1 MMTNHDLIK
10 HQIKKFC
17 FEKLKNN
24 QEPLE
29 RFEKLVNSSSNM
41 IENALKPELISA
53 AIIFSYL
60 REHKL
65 NGRGGITTK
74 QLADYFGVKPQAVT
88 SKVFDVDCIV
98 NRSAIF
104 PDDLKEHYEFIDID
118 RFEVSEEYYEFLES
132 PEADDYKKSEKI
144 LLKLIKLDPDFF
156 DTYTVLH
163 EYYLNNGKGT
173 KAYNLM
179 QKGYER
185 AMNLVLNK
193 NGKFPDSLPWGFIEN
208 RHIIRVMFNF
218 AALLW
223 LNSDKKNALVIFN
236 RLLKSNPDDNI
247 GARYVIVAIH
257 EGVKSI
263 YEFEKM
269 FDDGSGYSNWEAQE
283 KWFWETSSKY
293 KSEIGCWLE
302 SVD

>member
-1 MMTNHDLIK
+1 MNNHDLIQ
-10 HQIKKFC
+10 HQIKRFC

-29 RFEKLVNSSSNM
+29 RFETLVNSNSNM
-41 IENALKPELISA
+41 IENAVKPQLISA

-74 QLADYFGVKPQAVT
+74 QLAEYFEVKPQAIT

-104 PDDLKEHYEFIDID
+104 PEDLNEPYEFIDID

-144 LLKLIKLDPDFF
+144 LLKLIKQDPDFF

-163 EYYLNNGKGT
+163 EYYLNSGKGT

-179 QKGYER
+179 AKGYER
-185 AMNLVLNK
+185 AMGLLLNK
-193 NGKFPDSLPWGFIEN
+193 NGRYPTSLPWGYVEN
-208 RHIIRVMFNF
+208 RHIIRILFNF

-223 LNSDKKNALVIFN
+223 LNSDTKNALDIFN
-236 RLLKSNPDDNI
+236 RLLKTDPDDNI
-247 GARYVIVAIH
+247 GARYMIVAIH
-257 EGVKSI
+257 EGIKSLF
-263 YEFEKM
+263 EFEEM
-269 FDDGSGYSNWEAQE
+269 FNDENGNWDWQAQE
-283 KWFWETSSKY
+283 KWFWKFQVSMK
-293 KSEIGCWLE
+293 KR
-302 SVD
+302 

>member
-1 MMTNHDLIK
+1 MNKNHDLIK
-10 HQIKKFC
+10 NQIKRFC
-17 FEKLKNN
+17 FEKLKSN

-29 RFEKLVNSSSNM
+29 RFETLVNSNSNM
-41 IENALKPELISA
+41 IENAVKPQLISA

-74 QLADYFGVKPQAVT
+74 QLAEYFEVKPQAIT

-104 PDDLKEHYEFIDID
+104 PEDLNEPYEFIDID
-118 RFEVSEEYYEFLES
+118 RFEVSEEYYEFLKS

-144 LLKLIKLDPDFF
+144 LLKLIKQDPDFF

-163 EYYLNNGKGT
+163 EYYLNSGKGT

-179 QKGYER
+179 AKGYER
-185 AMNLVLNK
+185 AMGLLLNR
-193 NGKFPDSLPWGFIEN
+193 NGRYPTSLPWGYVEN
-208 RHIIRVMFNF
+208 RHIIRILFNF

-223 LNSDKKNALVIFN
+223 LNSDTKNALDIFN
-236 RLLKSNPDDNI
+236 RLLKTDNDDNI
-247 GARYVIVAIH
+247 GARYMIVAIH
-257 EGVKSI
+257 EGIKSLF
-263 YEFEKM
+263 EFEEM
-269 FDDGSGYSNWEAQE
+269 FNDENGNWDWQAQE
-283 KWFWETSSKY
+283 KWFWEVSGKY
-293 KSEIGCWLE
+293 KKEIGWWIDSLE
-302 SVD
+302 

>member
-1 MMTNHDLIK
+1 MNNHDLIQ
-10 HQIKKFC
+10 HQIKRFC

-29 RFEKLVNSSSNM
+29 RFETLVNSNSNM
-41 IENALKPELISA
+41 IENAVKPQLISA

-74 QLADYFGVKPQAVT
+74 QLAEYFEVKPQAIT

-104 PDDLKEHYEFIDID
+104 PEDLNEPYEFIDID

-144 LLKLIKLDPDFF
+144 LLKLIKQDPDFF

-163 EYYLNNGKGT
+163 EYYLNSGKGT

-179 QKGYER
+179 AKGYER
-185 AMNLVLNK
+185 AMGLLLNK
-193 NGKFPDSLPWGFIEN
+193 NGRYPTSLPWGYVEN
-208 RHIIRVMFNF
+208 RHIIRILFNF

-223 LNSDKKNALVIFN
+223 LNSDTKNALDIFN
-236 RLLKSNPDDNI
+236 RLLKTDPDDNI
-247 GARYVIVAIH
+247 GARYMIVAIH
-257 EGVKSI
+257 EGIKSLF
-263 YEFEKM
+263 EFEEM
-269 FDDGSGYSNWEAQE
+269 FNDENGNWDWQAQE
-283 KWFWETSSKY
+283 KWFWEVSGKY
-293 KSEIGCWLE
+293 EKEIGWWIDSLE
-302 SVD
+302 

>member
-1 MMTNHDLIK
+1 MSNHELIK
-10 HQIKKFC
+10 KQIKRFC

-24 QEPLE
+24 QAPLE

-41 IENALKPELISA
+41 IENAVKPEIISG

-65 NGRGGITTK
+65 NGRDGITTK
-74 QLADYFGVKPQAVT
+74 HLADYFGVKPQAIT

-98 NRSAIF
+98 NRNAIF
-104 PDDLKEHYEFIDID
+104 SSDLKEPYEFIDKD

-132 PEADDYKKSEKI
+132 PEANDYKESEKI
-144 LLKLIKLDPDFF
+144 LLKLINQDPDFF

-163 EYYLNNGKGT
+163 EYYLNYGKGA

-179 QKGYER
+179 QKGYDR
-185 AMNLVLNK
+185 AINLVLNK
-193 NGKFPDSLPWGFIEN
+193 NGRFPTSLSWRYVEN
-208 RHIIRVMFNF
+208 RHILRIMFNF

-223 LNSDKKNALVIFN
+223 LNSDTKNALVIFN
-236 RLLKSNPDDNI
+236 RLLKLNPDDNI
-247 GARYVIVAIH
+247 GARYMIVAILD
-257 EGVKSI
+257 GVKSL

-283 KWFWETSSKY
+283 KWFWETASKY
-293 KSEIGCWLE
+293 KSDVGWWLN
-302 SVD
+302 SMD